1 MDKKSNKKYIFN
13 IVLIL
18 SLGILVIY
26 LTMKDDL
33 KASLE
38 ALVNASPVWIVF
50 SVFLMG
56 IYYILDGINLYIFG
70 RLYKKD
76 YSFKQ
81 GFKMLYL
88 ELFLMV

>member
-38 ALVNASPVWIVF
+38 ALVNALDCIF
-50 SVFLMG
+50 SIFNGHL
-56 IYYILDGINLYIFG
+56 LYF
-70 RLYKKD
+70 RWN
-76 YSFKQ
+76 
-81 GFKMLYL
+81 
-88 ELFLMV
+88 

>member
-1 MDKKSNKKYIFN
+1 MEKKSKKKYIFN

-38 ALVNASPVWIVF
+38 ALVNASPLWY
-50 SVFLMG
+50 L
-56 IYYILDGINLYIFG
+56 LYF
-70 RLYKKD
+70 RWN
-76 YSFKQ
+76 
-81 GFKMLYL
+81 
-88 ELFLMV
+88 

>member
-38 ALVNASPVWIVF
+38 ALVNASPEMCIRDRGIPTGTWGWITSFLRRRGSVEKILF
-50 SVFLMG
+50 SF
-56 IYYILDGINLYIFG
+56 
-70 RLYKKD
+70 
-76 YSFKQ
+76 
-81 GFKMLYL
+81 
-88 ELFLMV
+88 E